1 MGKIIVD
8 TSKFDGKISILKS
21 ELRTAGNRTVTELAR
36 LAEAEM
42 KDRAPVD
49 FGILRASI
57 QNTSSVRGKSGG
69 RQVFPAVEY
78 GPVVERTWKRKK
90 YHGAPNGPPGSGGV
104 NSPNGYIADT
114 RIATD
119 KRVIPLLRGNIKR
132 AIRKAGFRQ

>member
-42 KDRAPVD
+42 KDRAPVN
-49 FGILRASI
+49 FGILRGSI
-57 QNTSSVRGKSGG
+57 VKRAGDKGGKSIY
-69 RQVFPAVEY
+69 PTASY

-119 KRVIPLLRGNIKR
+119 KRVVPLLRGNIKR